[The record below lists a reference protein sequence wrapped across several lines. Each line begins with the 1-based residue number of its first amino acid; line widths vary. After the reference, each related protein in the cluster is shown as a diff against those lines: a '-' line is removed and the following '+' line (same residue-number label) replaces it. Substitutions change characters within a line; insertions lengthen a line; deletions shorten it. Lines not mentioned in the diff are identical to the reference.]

1 MKKSLLILIASLL
14 LTNIAFAED
23 HGHGDSPDKDKHSF
37 GIFTGYTH
45 LDGSTDFSYGLE
57 YMFEFD
63 HNWAVNAIVEKTDGA
78 HHNAGAKTRIAN
90 ILYSP
95 AENFWFGV
103 GYGREEVLG
112 DHGYTE
118 HLYRV
123 SAAYDIEFKHF
134 KLVPTLAFEKIGDE
148 MATVAGVTLS
158 KSF

>member
-1 MKKSLLILIASLL
+1 MKRALLLLLSSLLFSHA
-14 LTNIAFAED
+14 AFAED
-23 HGHGDSPDKDKHSF
+23 VPHGQHHEENKHSI
-37 GIFTGYTH
+37 GVFTGYTH

-63 HNWAVNAIVEKTDGA
+63 HNWAVSAIIEDTDGA
-78 HHNAGAKTRIAN
+78 HHGTGTRTRTAN
-90 ILYSP
+90 LLYSP
-95 AENFWFGV
+95 VEKIWLGV

-123 SAAYDIEFKHF
+123 SAAYDIEFTHF
-134 KLVPTLAFEKIGDE
+134 KVVPTIAFEKIGDE
-148 MATVAGVTLS
+148 MATVAGITLS